1 MESKDYYE
9 NIALRRSFF
18 PVILYLIVCS
28 GLFFAINHISISTNS
43 IFGSDNVKLVNVL
56 KALVIGLLTTFLIF
70 YLVFK
75 YKYIEVNSG
84 KNMELIIKSS
94 PYPVLICKLKD
105 LSISSSSSSLNKLLG
120 YSAKEVT
127 QITLLDILSETSHKL
142 LMSECQN
149 KNYINKDFDNIHF
162 VEKGKGLLSLS
173 ANVLKY
179 ELLDKEYLLI
189 SCHSEIVTAQATFED
204 ANTASLPPSGKR
216 PFSF

>member
-1 MESKDYYE
+1 MESKEYYE
-9 NIALRRSFF
+9 NIALRKSIL
-18 PVILYLIVCS
+18 PVILYLIICS
-28 GLFFAINHISISTNS
+28 GLFFAIDQISINTNN
-43 IFGSDNVKLVNVL
+43 IFGSDNIKLVNVL

-75 YKYIEVNSG
+75 YKYIEVNSS
-84 KNMELIIKSS
+84 KNMELIVKSS

-105 LSISSSSSSLNKLLG
+105 LSISSSSSSLTKLLG

-127 QITLLDILSETSHKL
+127 QITLLDILSETSYKL

-149 KNYINKDFDNIHF
+149 KNYINKDFDNLHF

-179 ELLDKEYLLI
+179 ELLDKDYLVI
-189 SCHSEIVTAQATFED
+189 RCHSGLITAQATFED
-204 ANTASLPPSGKR
+204 ANTSSLPNGKR